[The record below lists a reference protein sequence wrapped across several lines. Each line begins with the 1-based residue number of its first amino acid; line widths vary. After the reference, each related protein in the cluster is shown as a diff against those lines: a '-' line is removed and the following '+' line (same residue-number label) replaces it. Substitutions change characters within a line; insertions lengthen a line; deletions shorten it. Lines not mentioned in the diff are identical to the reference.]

1 MQNARVPLTLVQ
13 ILDVMHHFPGK
24 VSYLPLPVCMSSVS
38 RALLTDRLLN
48 SEGDLPAAE
57 VAVVLSGLP

>member
-24 VSYLPLPVCMSSVS
+24 VSCLPLPVYMSDCH
-38 RALLTDRLLN
+38 TH
-48 SEGDLPAAE
+48 
-57 VAVVLSGLP
+57 